1 MLILT
6 KDIGAG
12 CEAQDK
18 GSVYKGV
25 WSLGAHV
32 YKGVWSKGVWSK
44 GVWSLG
50 AHWRSIT
57 YGAVCFRDLK
67 SFSDASA

>member
-32 YKGVWSKGVWSK
+32 C
-44 GVWSLG
+44 
-50 AHWRSIT
+50 AHWHSST